1 MISLFLDTCS
11 HNIIVAILEENEII
25 YYKNEISD
33 NNLAEKLLP
42 YIKTGFEAV
51 NKNINSIEKI
61 YVVNG
66 PGSFTGIRI
75 GVTVAKVLA
84 YSLNVFITTIS
95 ELEAISST
103 STDKKF
109 IVPMIDA
116 RRDYVYTGVYDS
128 ELNNIVRD
136 QYVLKNKF
144 IENLEMNIDDILFV
158 SYGKN
163 IDNVVE
169 PVINIEKIIKKHEK
183 DISLNPHN
191 VNPEYLKLTEAEENL
206 IDKISW

>member
-206 IDKISW
+206 IDKIS

>member
-11 HNIIVAILEENEII
+11 HNIIVAILENNKLI
-25 YYKNEISD
+25 YYKNEIS
-33 NNLAEKLLP
+33 NNNIAEKLLP
-42 YIKTGFEAV
+42 YIKSGFETV
-51 NKNINSIEKI
+51 NKNINCVEKI

-84 YSLNVFITTIS
+84 YSLNASITTIS
-95 ELEAISST
+95 ELETLSSI

-116 RRDYVYTGVYDS
+116 RRNFVYTGMYDQ
-128 ELNNIVRD
+128 ELNSIIGD
-136 QYVLKNKF
+136 QYILNNNF
-144 IENLEMNIDDILFV
+144 IDRIKEDINNILFV
-158 SYGKN
+158 SYEN
-163 IDNVVE
+163 IVE
-169 PVINIEKIIKKHEK
+169 NGIRPIIDIEKIVRKHEN

-206 IDKISW
+206 IDKIN